1 MQDMTRVIA
10 RRCRII
16 PPSSYRSLKRRHAR
30 RADTAVCVALPQRAP
45 PSPPRWAT
53 ASPQREHGVKVD
65 QSLRGRRGERLRNKV
80 KSVFASSL
88 DPELL
93 K

>member
-1 MQDMTRVIA
+1 
-10 RRCRII
+10 
-16 PPSSYRSLKRRHAR
+16 
-30 RADTAVCVALPQRAP
+30 LPQRAP
-45 PSPPRWAT
+45 PSPQRWAT
-53 ASPQREHGVKVD
+53 ASPQREHGIKVD
-65 QSLRGRRGERLRNKV
+65 QSLRGGRRGERLRNKV